1 MISVFILY
9 SNPEKIIRNIFIF
22 LFLLFVVFLSFLSKR
37 KRGGGV
43 YRLYWESDKFMEIKT
58 LHYHFVIINRIYQWN
73 ISLISYLAC
82 ICILYIYRV
91 SQKKGCSKFE
101 GHFRPL
107 NGRKSKK
114 VTPKTPPKIQFY
126 LLVGVF
132 RLICGV

>member
-73 ISLISYLAC
+73 ISLLSYLAC
-82 ICILYIYRV
+82 ICILYIYIHIYCFYLINRT
-91 SQKKGCSKFE
+91 SEMITTLWSKY
-101 GHFRPL
+101 FRPGYPFRYDPL
-107 NGRKSKK
+107 N
-114 VTPKTPPKIQFY
+114 PKNPMKPNIM
-126 LLVGVF
+126 
-132 RLICGV
+132 